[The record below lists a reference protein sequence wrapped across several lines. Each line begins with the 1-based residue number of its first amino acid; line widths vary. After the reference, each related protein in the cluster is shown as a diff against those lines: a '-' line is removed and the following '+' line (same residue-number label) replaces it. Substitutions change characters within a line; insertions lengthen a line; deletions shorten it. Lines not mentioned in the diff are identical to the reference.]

1 MKNKRRLAASALG
14 CLSLMIV
21 ALWAAKIASAK
32 PDAAL
37 HIDVPV
43 KLDKGNVVFDMGHL
57 VMSPGDMPFL
67 LGDLNLLATD
77 FKQWGTQGNIVV
89 VFHGDAAY
97 LVLND
102 AAYNL
107 DRHIVNDESYN
118 NGHHVK
124 SGNPYAA
131 LITDLMQRGVQFE
144 LCGATA
150 AANHWGNSDLIPGVK
165 VDTNAMVRVTQLEQQ
180 GYTLIYE

>member
-1 MKNKRRLAASALG
+1 MSKNRWLLVLFVASCFGFYAMYSG
-14 CLSLMIV
+14 Y
-21 ALWAAKIASAK
+21 IAEAQA
-32 PDAAL
+32 PQAL

-43 KLDKGNVVFDMGHL
+43 RLETGNVVFDMGNL
-57 VMSPGDMPFL
+57 VMSTGDMPFL
-67 LGDLNLLATD
+67 LGDLNLLASD
-77 FKQWGTQGNIVV
+77 YREWGTKGKIVA

-102 AAYNL
+102 SAYNA
-107 DRHIVNDESYN
+107 DRRLLNNESYN
-118 NGHHVK
+118 AGQHVK
-124 SGNPYAA
+124 TGNPYAE
-131 LITDLMQRGVQFE
+131 LIVGLMNQGVQIE

-150 AANHWGNSDLIPGVK
+150 KANHWGNADLIPGVK

>member
-1 MKNKRRLAASALG
+1 MNRKIRFLTMVFVCLMVSLSGVWTAKSAF
-14 CLSLMIV
+14 
-21 ALWAAKIASAK
+21 AK
-32 PDAAL
+32 PDSPL
-37 HIDVPV
+37 QIDIPV
-43 KLDKGNVVFDMGHL
+43 KLEKANVVMDVGHL
-57 VMSPGDMPFL
+57 VMSSGDMPFL

-77 FKQWGTQGNIVV
+77 YKKWGTSGNIVA

-118 NGHHVK
+118 AGRHVK
-124 SGNPYAA
+124 SGNPYAE
-131 LITDLMQRGVQFE
+131 LIGELMKKGVQIE

-150 AANHWGNSDLIPGVK
+150 AANHWGNADLLPGVK
-165 VDTNAMVRVTQLEQQ
+165 VNTNAMVRVTQLEQQ